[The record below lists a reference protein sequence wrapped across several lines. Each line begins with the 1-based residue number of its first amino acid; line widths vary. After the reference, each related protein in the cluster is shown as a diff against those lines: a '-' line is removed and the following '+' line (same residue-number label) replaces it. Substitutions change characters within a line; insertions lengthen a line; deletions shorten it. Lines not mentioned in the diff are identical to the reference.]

1 MPHVRGEAAV
11 LVAPGRLEVEE
22 VAFRDLAEDEVLV
35 RNTLAAIC
43 GSDVHRVRAESPFFR
58 DMRDHPY
65 PCPAGYPGHEGVGE
79 VVESRSARFTP
90 GDLVLTVPNHA
101 YMASFARY
109 QTIGDRFL
117 LPLKRGAAA
126 PSTHLMAQQLGTV
139 VFALKRFWPEP
150 VPEGRTAAVV
160 GVGSAGLL
168 FLQTLRH
175 RGFEKVVAVDQ
186 EPGRLAVARSLGAD
200 ATVLVPGQS
209 AEEVVMEVT
218 GGRGADLVVEAAGT
232 DGARTHAMRM
242 VGQQGRLG
250 FFGMPEEYDMS
261 IPYAHLFVRNA
272 QLIHAVGGAQLE
284 PGLVSFRTALDLIGD
299 GLIKVDDHITH
310 TLDIKN
316 IADAVELAHTRQDD
330 VVKVAI
336 SFD

>member
-1 MPHVRGEAAV
+1 MPLVRGEAAV
-11 LVAPGRLEVEE
+11 LVEPGRLEVED
-22 VAFRDLAEDEVLV
+22 VAFRELREDEVLV

-79 VVESRSARFTP
+79 VVESRSARFSP
-90 GDLVLTVPNHA
+90 GDFVLTVPNHA

-117 LPLKRGAAA
+117 LPLERTGA
-126 PSTHLMAQQLGTV
+126 PTVPLMAQQLGTV

-150 VPEGRTAAVV
+150 VRPGLTAAVV

-168 FLQTLRH
+168 FLQMLRH
-175 RGFEKVVAVDQ
+175 LGFEKTVAVDL

-200 ATVLVPGQS
+200 ATAHVPGQS
-209 AEEVVMEVT
+209 AEEVVMELT
-218 GGRGADLVVEAAGT
+218 GGAGADLVVEAAGT
-232 DGARTHAMRM
+232 DGAREHAMRM
-242 VGQQGRLG
+242 VGQHGRLG
-250 FFGMPEEYDMS
+250 FFGMPEDYEMR

-272 QLIHAVGGAQLE
+272 QLVNAVGGAQLE
-284 PGLVSFRTALDLIGD
+284 PGLASFRTALELIRNGSVR
-299 GLIKVDDHITH
+299 VDDQITH
-310 TLDIKN
+310 TFGIKN
-316 IADAVELAHTRQDD
+316 IADAFDLAHTRRDD
-330 VVKVAI
+330 VVKIAI
-336 SFD
+336 AFD

>member
-11 LVAPGRLEVEE
+11 LVEPGRLEVEE
-22 VAFRDLAEDEVLV
+22 VAFRELNEDEVLV
-35 RNTLAAIC
+35 RNTVAAIC

-79 VVESRSARFTP
+79 VVESRSARFAP

-109 QTIGDRFL
+109 QTIADRFL
-117 LPLKRGAAA
+117 LPVKATGA
-126 PSTHLMAQQLGTV
+126 PTVPLMAQQLGTV

-168 FLQTLRH
+168 FLQLLKH
-175 RGFEKVVAVDQ
+175 RGFEKVVAVDL
-186 EPGRLAVARSLGAD
+186 EPGRLTVARSLGAD
-200 ATVLVPGQS
+200 ATVHVPGQS
-209 AEEVVMEVT
+209 AEEIAMEVT
-218 GGRGADLVVEAAGT
+218 GGQGVDLVVEAAGT
-232 DGARTHAMRM
+232 DGAREHAMRM

-250 FFGMPEEYDMS
+250 FFGMPEDYEMR

-272 QLIHAVGGAQLE
+272 QLINAVGGAQLE
-284 PGLVSFRTALDLIGD
+284 PGLASFRTALDLIGD
-299 GLIKVDDHITH
+299 GSIRVDDHITH
-310 TLDIKN
+310 TFDLKN
-316 IADAVELAHTRQDD
+316 IADAFDLAHTRRDG
-330 VVKVAI
+330 VVKVALT
-336 SFD
+336 FD

>member
-1 MPHVRGEAAV
+1 MPQVRGEAAI
-11 LVAPGRLEVEE
+11 LVEPGRLEVAE
-22 VAFRDLAEDEVLV
+22 VAFRELSEDEVLV
-35 RNTLAAIC
+35 RNTVAAIC

-79 VVESRSARFTP
+79 VVESRSARFAP

-109 QTIGDRFL
+109 QTIADRFL
-117 LPLKRGAAA
+117 LPLKDTGRPAV
-126 PSTHLMAQQLGTV
+126 HLMAQQLGTV

-168 FLQTLRH
+168 FLQLLKH
-175 RGFEKVVAVDQ
+175 RGFEKVVAVDLDA
-186 EPGRLAVARSLGAD
+186 GRLEVARSVGAD
-200 ATVLVPGQS
+200 ATAHVPGQS

-218 GGRGADLVVEAAGT
+218 GGAGADLVVEAAGT
-232 DGARTHAMRM
+232 DGAREHALRM

-250 FFGMPEEYDMS
+250 FFGMPEDYDMR

-272 QLIHAVGGAQLE
+272 HLIHAVGGAQLE
-284 PGLVSFRTALDLIGD
+284 PGLASFRTALDLIGD
-299 GLIKVDDHITH
+299 GSIRVDDHITH
-310 TLDIKN
+310 TFDIKN
-316 IADAVELAHTRQDD
+316 IADAFDLAHTRADG
-330 VVKVAI
+330 VVKVALT
-336 SFD
+336 FD